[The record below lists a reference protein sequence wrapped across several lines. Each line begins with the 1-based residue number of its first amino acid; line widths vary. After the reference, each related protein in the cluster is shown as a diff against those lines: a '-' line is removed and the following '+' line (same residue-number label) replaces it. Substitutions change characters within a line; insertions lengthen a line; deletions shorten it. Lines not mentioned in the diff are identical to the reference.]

1 MVQGRRCGNLALRA
15 SPYLFSFDH
24 SPRSLHRRHNNR
36 VLYLLRFTINR
47 NLSSRSRFSFLRNF
61 FPTGS
66 CFDPQDHLRR
76 GIERGSSPR
85 VLRGKASR
93 NPSRAA
99 ILGHVESKYKHD
111 LRRPI
116 LDGTEFREIRREN
129 ETKFLLLLLN
139 ATINAGAAFFKS
151 HATKKLFGL
160 RIAPFF
166 FPAEEKANS
175 NFHFS
180 SLEEN

>member
-1 MVQGRRCGNLALRA
+1 ME
-15 SPYLFSFDH
+15 
-24 SPRSLHRRHNNR
+24 
-36 VLYLLRFTINR
+36 
-47 NLSSRSRFSFLRNF
+47 RNF
-61 FPTGS
+61 VKF
-66 CFDPQDHLRR
+66 
-76 GIERGSSPR
+76 
-85 VLRGKASR
+85 
-93 NPSRAA
+93 
-99 ILGHVESKYKHD
+99 
-111 LRRPI
+111 
-116 LDGTEFREIRREN
+116 EN

-151 HATKKLFGL
+151 HATKKLFSL